1 MSEPGWVPPP
11 WAIPAPPPPY
21 VRKKRRKK
29 PGPKKKYKDPTRDSP
44 AMRKGKRFK
53 TVCLPEEGYFML
65 KELAAFYKVP
75 MGFYVYSLLVP
86 AFEQATQES
95 LTLQRIEENR
105 KKAEQTREALKK
117 KEPDEIQNR
126 TQPARRDHF

>member
-1 MSEPGWVPPP
+1 MSEPDRVRPAWT
-11 WAIPAPPPPY
+11 IPAPPPPY

-29 PGPKKKYKDPTRDSP
+29 PGPKKKLKQPDRNSP
-44 AMRKGKRFK
+44 AKREGKRFK
-53 TVCLPEEGYFML
+53 TVCLPEEGYYML

-75 MGFYVYSLLVP
+75 LGFYVYSLLVP
-86 AFEQATQES
+86 AFEHATQES

>member
-1 MSEPGWVPPP
+1 
-11 WAIPAPPPPY
+11 

-29 PGPKKKYKDPTRDSP
+29 PGPKKKNKQPDRASP
-44 AMRKGKRFK
+44 AMREGKRFK
-53 TVCLPEEGYFML
+53 TICLPEEGYFML

-95 LTLQRIEENR
+95 LTLMRIEENR
-105 KKAEQTREALKK
+105 KKAARANGTNPL
-117 KEPDEIQNR
+117 KEPDEIQDR
-126 TQPARRDHF
+126 TKPARRTHF

>member
-29 PGPKKKYKDPTRDSP
+29 PGPKKKNKEPNRASP
-44 AMRKGKRFK
+44 AMREGKRFK

-95 LTLQRIEENR
+95 LTLMRIEENR
-105 KKAEQTREALKK
+105 KKAARANGTNPL
-117 KEPDEIQNR
+117 KEPDEIPSR
-126 TQPARRDHF
+126 TNTPRRTHF